1 MNSLD
6 DWFSH
11 IKQIHTKRIELGLD
25 RVAAVAERL
34 SLRTFSCPVITVAGT
49 NGKGSCSKT
58 LETIYATAGFKTA
71 LYTSPHLMH
80 FNERIC
86 INQNMISDD
95 DLLRAFQAV
104 DNARF
109 DIILSFF
116 EFTTLAALWL
126 FQAAECDVIILEV
139 GLGGRL
145 DAVNMVESDVAVVTS
160 IALDHMDWLG
170 DDREAIAHEKASIA
184 RENKPL
190 ICGEEDPPE
199 HIAKT
204 VCEKKAVLHQ
214 INQDYFYTV
223 DADHFYYRSSDTV
236 EFTLPMPHLKPQN
249 IATAIAVVE
258 CLQSTLP
265 VTKAHIAEGIASTR
279 WPGRFE
285 MISSFVPFVLDVAHN
300 PHASTWLAEQYAR
313 LPRVHCTIAIVG
325 MLKDKS
331 IVETVL
337 PLLPHVDIWYVCN
350 LENTSEERG
359 SDGKSL
365 MHFFQEKGMENY
377 HYFPS
382 VSDALFALQGTH
394 LQSKCDRVLVFGSF
408 YTVAAAKQWLNHQH

>member
-1 MNSLD
+1 MKTLD

-11 IKQIHTKRIELGLD
+11 IKHIHTQRIELGLD
-25 RVAAVAERL
+25 RVATVADRL

-58 LETIYATAGFKTA
+58 LETIYTTAGFKTA
-71 LYTSPHLMH
+71 LYTSPHLLH

-86 INQNMISDD
+86 IHQKMITDD
-95 DLLRAFQAV
+95 ELLHAFQTV
-104 DNARF
+104 EQARV

-116 EFTTLAALWL
+116 EFTTLAALCL
-126 FQAAECDVIILEV
+126 FKAANCDVIILEV

-145 DAVNMVESDVAVVTS
+145 DAVNIVENDVAVVTS

-170 DDREAIAHEKASIA
+170 DNRESIAYEKASIA

-190 ICGEEDPPE
+190 VCGEEDPPE
-199 HIAKT
+199 NIAQT
-204 VCEKKAVLHQ
+204 VRQKKGMLRQ
-214 INQDYFYTV
+214 INRDFFYTV
-223 DADHFYYRSSDTV
+223 DADHFYYRSNNAL
-236 EFTLPMPHLKPQN
+236 EFTLPIPHLKPQN

-265 VTKAHIAEGIASTR
+265 VTIAHIAEGIANTR

-313 LPRVHCTIAIVG
+313 LPRVQCTIAIIG

-331 IVETVL
+331 MIETIL
-337 PLLPHVDIWYVCN
+337 PLLPQVDLWYICN
-350 LENTSEERG
+350 LESASEERG
-359 SDGKSL
+359 SDGKCFI
-365 MHFFQEKGMENY
+365 HFFEEKGMKNY
-377 HYFPS
+377 HYFAS
-382 VSDALFALQGTH
+382 VSDALFALQRTH
-394 LQSKCDRVLVFGSF
+394 LQSKCDRVLVLGSF
-408 YTVAAAKQWLNHQH
+408 YTVAAAKQWLNH